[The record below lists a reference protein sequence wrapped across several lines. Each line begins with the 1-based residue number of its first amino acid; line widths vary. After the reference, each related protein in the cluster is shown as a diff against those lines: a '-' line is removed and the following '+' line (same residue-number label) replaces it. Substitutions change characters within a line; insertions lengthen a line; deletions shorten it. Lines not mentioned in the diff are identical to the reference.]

1 MDGNIKPNRNM
12 KKNLFITGL
21 LLVTGLIIISCDDGK
36 DDNLPLAKVYIVN
49 SGEVRV
55 TLYDTGVNTT
65 YTLGLYRSGMGGDA
79 TGASVKVLTQTELE
93 QYNADNGTAYDLLP
107 DTYYKVLNNDV
118 TFEAGDAHV
127 NGSIEID
134 LSPTPMKVFL
144 EENPDGN
151 YVIPIRL
158 VNAGVEIHAAKAIS
172 LLKPEVIMPR
182 LSLGIKGLTE
192 YSYAAGQAVESL
204 DMELPVEL
212 SVENLGWDITCEVQT
227 GQQLVDEYNAA
238 NGTCF
243 SMAPADAYTLTPGC
257 ELSGNMQSAS
267 LRLQVDGTKLSPG
280 NYLIPVK
287 LTSVSRFEIDPDA
300 NLYAV
305 AISVEAPT
313 LDRTTLTV
321 IRWSN
326 HHGSGT
332 TIPTSPTT
340 GSDSQGVSALFDGN
354 LYWYWHANWSSNPT
368 NGSLNEYPM
377 HFIIDL
383 KDEYFITQ
391 IDLWNR
397 RSGSDSSYSSALA
410 KGDIYITSD
419 DVPALIP
426 GNMGAA
432 LKADIDK
439 VNWTK
444 IGTFATA
451 NVLPVQ
457 KFGTLKTKGRYLR
470 LTIVSKPDGN
480 TTNLVVAL
488 AELAVH
494 GYK

>member
-267 LRLQVDGTKLSPG
+267 LRLQVDGTKFSPG

-321 IRWSN
+321 IRWTNLHASESTGN
-326 HHGSGT
+326 VGAMIDGDPATYWHSRY
-332 TIPTSPTT
+332 
-340 GSDSQGVSALFDGN
+340 GSDSGDNIRQ
-354 LYWYWHANWSSNPT
+354 W
-368 NGSLNEYPM
+368 PM
-377 HFIIDL
+377 HLIIDM
-383 KDEYFITQ
+383 KDEYFVTQ
-391 IDLWNR
+391 VDLTNR
-397 RSGSDSSYSSALA
+397 RSGSGPNSHSGSPS
-410 KGDIYITSD
+410 KGNIYITSN
-419 DVPALIP
+419 DVPTLIP
-426 GNMGAA
+426 GNYSAINND
-432 LKADIDK
+432 LDK
-439 VNWTK
+439 VNWIK
-444 IGTFATA
+444 IGEFNTSVVTGKTTYEF
-451 NVLPVQ
+451 
-457 KFGTLKTKGRYLR
+457 KTLKTKGRYLR
-470 LTIVSKPDGN
+470 ITLVSKPNGSN
-480 TTNLVVAL
+480 TVADSAAF